1 MSYIHFLSSRKF
13 LLGGP
18 SLDYF
23 LEKAV
28 GRRGK
33 APRYFIWTRRG
44 LHATG
49 VDPRLFDPVPSGDIY
64 HTVNSKIFREVN
76 GFIYG

>member
-23 LEKAV
+23 LEKARSQRQ
-28 GRRGK
+28 GTEIL
-33 APRYFIWTRRG
+33 IWTRRG

-76 GFIYG
+76 GFMYG

>member
-1 MSYIHFLSSRKF
+1 MIIFWRK
-13 LLGGP
+13 L
-18 SLDYF
+18 
-23 LEKAV
+23 

-64 HTVNSKIFREVN
+64 HIMNSKIFREV
-76 GFIYG
+76 